1 MPSVVATTNADL
13 KACLVR
19 LRRIGDAASEIV
31 ERQDRTDIPAVGDV
45 IEVAVAEA
53 TVPARV
59 VQVRAAG
66 AEQII
71 TIEADELSGSYI
83 WDTFT
88 AILRHMGFTLIVT
101 AMEREIVCRANVSC
115 GAAAVSALLRYGT
128 ESESLL
134 TPLTARCL
142 P

>member
-71 TIEADELSGSYI
+71 TIEAISNDTGDSASDFITSDNTLTLAAGATLELDAGASVSDI
-83 WDTFT
+83 Q
-88 AILRHMGFTLIVT
+88 TLI
-101 AMEREIVCRANVSC
+101 
-115 GAAAVSALLRYGT
+115 
-128 ESESLL
+128 
-134 TPLTARCL
+134 
-142 P
+142 